1 MLEALKKDDF
11 LPLLDTAFRVTSLDP
26 PLELRLVEVEA
37 RWGKG
42 ATREPFSLVFLGP
55 REPVLAQRIYRLE
68 HGGLGT
74 LEIFLVPIGRDGA
87 GTRYEAAFN

>member
-1 MLEALKKDDF
+1 MLEELTKESF
-11 LPLLDTAFRVTSLDP
+11 LPRLNQAFRLTSTEP

-42 ATREPFSLVFLGP
+42 PRREPFSLVFAGP
-55 REPVLAQRIYRLE
+55 ATPVLPQRIYRLE
-68 HGGLGT
+68 NDEMGT
-74 LEIFLVPIGRDGA
+74 LEIFLVPIGGDAG